1 MAEQPKA
8 SAGSLEAR
16 VAELEKQVA
25 ELRRQLAKLGGAA
38 ESLWPADSFNYLAIG
53 NSLTRHQINAYW
65 WNDIGMAASDAEH
78 DYFHLVCAGLRQR
91 FGKVEARAVNFS
103 IWERTGHDRDQAL
116 TDLDG
121 LLDERLSLVT
131 VQLGENVRDYA
142 TYQAD
147 YVSLLRHIGRKTGGR
162 ARILVIG
169 NFWSED
175 DVRSAAAAAVGAEY
189 LSLKAAHG
197 DPKYQSRLGAVVFD
211 AEGRGHV
218 IEHAGVASHPGDAGM
233 AFIADKVLAKL
244 RRRAK

>member
-1 MAEQPKA
+1 MAETMNTP
-8 SAGSLEAR
+8 AGSLESR

-38 ESLWPADSFNYLAIG
+38 ASLWPADSFNYLAIG
-53 NSLTRHQINAYW
+53 NSLTRHGINAYW

-142 TYQAD
+142 TYPAD

-175 DVRSAAAAAVGAEY
+175 EVRSAAAAQCGAEY

-197 DPKYQSRLGAVVFD
+197 DPQYQSWLGAVVFD
-211 AEGRGHV
+211 AEGREHV
-218 IEHAGVASHPGDAGM
+218 IEHDGVASHPGDEGM
-233 AFIADKVLAKL
+233 AFIADLILKKL
-244 RRRAK
+244 RGE